1 MSVAYDILTA
11 LWPVCDICHINL
23 QLEQLLRRDE
33 WPVVCLSHAMLAQ
46 TLFLHATQI
55 NKGKQI
61 LYLWQNLCVLLW
73 TYAYCLLKQVK
84 GCLEVSEMDGI
95 GCRIDQLHKESATSE
110 HSDFVRTFIGSLQ
123 SVLYV
128 HDDHSSITQALEN
141 VQEQERVAGFKKRKL
156 SQISDRLGDILK
168 DNFINAGDKSDPSS
182 KRIKAARAVLGQENE
197 AYLQTGIMLVHAC
210 GYSNNGDIVD
220 ADIATLMPTSTYR
233 RYGPSRWEKLT
244 MATITSKLYQ
254 HIDLNIQQCKDEL
267 QKRLPVLA
275 YLVSVPGMTRFVK
288 KEIEH
293 WSYDDKRALG
303 LAVLEE
309 PNNPKPNFS
318 YTTVLD
324 SVIKIDKEGQLDCI
338 RKLVDLLMT
347 LWLAC
352 TGDSS
357 EHCTPSPSTN
367 KDSSVGIVGR
377 MLFNYYDSA
386 NTFVNTVSE
395 QMTTATAVAPS
406 PPPSSPSP
414 PLSPSPPSSTSPPLP
429 PSPLSPSPS
438 PNLLKNWNTQFDET
452 NCGNYTKGVVLDRKV
467 HLLPLDTSTSSE
479 EGKTNMYAFVSTTF
493 DCENMRLP
501 EISDVGH
508 EKLQNHCFKA
518 DTSSARHESEL
529 QTVTASTSGS
539 FALDELNPKFD
550 WKIRFPERPSYSS
563 SDQKLSF
570 TRWNPLKIHDPYTR
584 EAVCKCCVL
593 SKIYEQGADIFK
605 AKTEQKER
613 FGAAVSIHCISA
625 LASVCN
631 NYDKL
636 SDSLLKRPYSL
647 VALAYTN
654 SQGKGVYPTAILPGT
669 VTDFQDDYGSA
680 NYANVYGEYVRQ
692 DDAQNEQLFYDPK
705 WIQMTVDVN
714 NVKPQI
720 SDDTLIGLP
729 EIGKLVDK
737 ASSSPNRPPQP
748 EFLTED
754 TLLQNLYRI
763 RELCLACKQDQE
775 QIKTA
780 QKLKDSAVQTG
791 DSCNEDEL
799 IIRPD
804 NDQRQKRK
812 LVWDDAVRELQI
824 SGDPLYAFLR
834 QMAGLLHEDVQ
845 AIVKLEER
853 DNDVLTKQQLDM
865 QRETI
870 RSESVF
876 QNRIVE
882 TLMTSVIKESRLRLD
897 LSSAT
902 ASAGSIYNGM
912 VVISND
918 ALEKMK
924 TLSSGQSG
932 LPFFEGGVELERYL
946 SEVNNSPTSLG
957 ELLRNVRQ
965 MLERNSVARIAQMTS
980 TTRGAAGLEYIM
992 LPRNSFVMRL
1002 RNEAYA
1008 AIRSAYDSF
1017 TREWEYVYGN
1027 SRPTFAYTLIEG
1039 QNSRL
1044 CNLFASLCAYTLA
1057 HSRMY
1062 SSSASAYVGR
1072 DSAKANTI
1080 QMRLALARLI
1090 QEAGKRL

>member
-1 MSVAYDILTA
+1 MRYA
-11 LWPVCDICHINL
+11 
-23 QLEQLLRRDE
+23 

-55 NKGKQI
+55 NKGKKI
-61 LYLWQNLCVLLW
+61 LYLWQNVCVCVLLW
-73 TYAYCLLKQVK
+73 TYAYCWLKEVK
-84 GCLEVSEMDGI
+84 VCLKVSEMDGI
-95 GCRIDQLHKESATSE
+95 GCRIDRLHEESATSE

-141 VQEQERVAGFKKRKL
+141 VQEQERVAGLKKRKL

-210 GYSNNGDIVD
+210 GYNNNGDIID

-275 YLVSVPGMTRFVK
+275 YLVSVPGMKEFVK
-288 KEIEH
+288 AGIEE
-293 WSYDDKRALG
+293 WSYDERKALG
-303 LAVLEE
+303 LTNVDDAVEY
-309 PNNPKPNFS
+309 K
-318 YTTVLD
+318 TVLD
-324 SVIKIDKEGQLDCI
+324 SVSKIDKEGQLNSI
-338 RKLVDLLMT
+338 RKLVELLMT

-352 TGDSS
+352 TSGSTGN
-357 EHCTPSPSTN
+357 CTSSPSTN
-367 KDSSVGIVGR
+367 KESSVGIVGSI
-377 MLFNYYDSA
+377 LLEYYNSA
-386 NTFVNTVSE
+386 NDFINTVSKKME
-395 QMTTATAVAPS
+395 SAVKKKTDTTTQH
-406 PPPSSPSP
+406 
-414 PLSPSPPSSTSPPLP
+414 TK
-429 PSPLSPSPS
+429 
-438 PNLLKNWNTQFDET
+438 NLISDANNKKKQKTWKEQFDEG
-452 NCGNYTKGVVLDRKV
+452 NCGNYTKAVVLDRSV
-467 HLLPLDTSTSSE
+467 HLTNTTSNKYT
-479 EGKTNMYAFVSTTF
+479 FVSPNF
-493 DCENMRLP
+493 DSQNMLLP
-501 EISDVGH
+501 QIPTNTKET
-508 EKLQNHCFKA
+508 LQNNCFKA
-518 DTSSARHESEL
+518 DTSSARHESDS
-529 QTVTASTSGS
+529 QNVTTFASGS
-539 FALDELNPKFD
+539 FTKDETSDGLT
-550 WKIRFPERPSYSS
+550 WISRFQTRAQNNSET
-563 SDQKLSF
+563 KLSL
-570 TRWNPLKIHDPYTR
+570 TRWNPLQIPDHYMR

-593 SKIYEQGADIFK
+593 SQIAEKGNGAFQSQSMK
-605 AKTEQKER
+605 MAR
-613 FGAAVSIHCISA
+613 FDAAVSIHCISA
-625 LASVCN
+625 MAIVYN
-631 NYDKL
+631 NYTSVNQSL
-636 SDSLLKRPYSL
+636 SNGPSL
-647 VALAYTN
+647 VALAYSKTDE
-654 SQGKGVYPTAILPGT
+654 GTRHGVYPTAILPET
-669 VTDFQDDYGSA
+669 AQAFQDKMASA
-680 NYANVYGEYVRQ
+680 GYDTVNTADVYVYE
-692 DDAQNEQLFYDPK
+692 DDAYEDAGEEEEAKEETTETTAQQVEAGAEEGNHNEQWFYVPK
-705 WIQMTVDVN
+705 W
-714 NVKPQI
+714 
-720 SDDTLIGLP
+720 TLFELDIKKGGNRMIPEVSQSNLP
-729 EIGKLVDK
+729 DIGKLVVN
-737 ASSSPNRPPQP
+737 ASSSPSPDPSPSPRQP

-780 QKLKDSAVQTG
+780 QKLKDSADQSG
-791 DSCNEDEL
+791 DPCNEDEL
-799 IIRPD
+799 IKRPD
-804 NDQRQKRK
+804 YDQRQKRK

-853 DNDVLTKQQLDM
+853 DNDVLTKQQLDI

-870 RSESVF
+870 QSESVF

-912 VVISND
+912 VVVSND

-924 TLSSGQSG
+924 MLSSGQSG

-980 TTRGAAGLEYIM
+980 TTRGATGLEYIM

-1090 QEAGKRL
+1090 QEAGKGL